1 MRTKITRNALKLI
14 YFSFVLLSFI
24 LFAAPF
30 FFQKYILGYLARI
43 VFYKTEQVKAEQEQT
58 PHIKPQKDQ
67 KDSRAPRGSE
77 ESEKA
82 ARTTVNKWRK
92 RKVIERFFKI

>member
-1 MRTKITRNALKLI
+1 MNLFFFCFVVF
-14 YFSFVLLSFI
+14 YFVCCS
-24 LFAAPF
+24 F

-67 KDSRAPRGSE
+67 KDSRAPRGSV

-82 ARTTVNKWRK
+82 VRTTVNKWRK
-92 RKVIERFFKI
+92 RKIIERFFKI

>member
-1 MRTKITRNALKLI
+1 MHSNEFI
-14 YFSFVLLSFI
+14 FLLFCCL
-24 LFAAPF
+24 LFCLLLF

-67 KDSRAPRGSE
+67 KDLRAPRGSE

-82 ARTTVNKWRK
+82 VRTTVNKWRK
-92 RKVIERFFKI
+92 RKIIERFFKI